1 MNMLLVGVE
10 EVSSCGL
17 VRQQL
22 VHARLF
28 RAEFHSQLAYPQEL
42 IRAAIAVAYKSQV
55 CLRLAGSLK
64 SFDISICS
72 CFREFLCFYT
82 ACIGDELCLWRF
94 WTCSPDA
101 CQTSTTGHS
110 EVFETNTARSADL
123 RVYHHTWPRIQAA
136 LYTCVTYD
144 RHHAT
149 SRQSRI
155 VLVCKVWP
163 YAHNATTC
171 F

>member
-28 RAEFHSQLAYPQEL
+28 RAGFHSQLAYPQEL
-42 IRAAIAVAYKSQV
+42 IRAAIAVAYKAQV
-55 CLRLAGSLK
+55 CLCLAGSPK

-72 CFREFLCFYT
+72 CFHEFLCFYT
-82 ACIGDELCLWRF
+82 ACIGDELCLSHLSWEFADDTPNRARHTQP
-94 WTCSPDA
+94 TCA
-101 CQTSTTGHS
+101 F
-110 EVFETNTARSADL
+110 V
-123 RVYHHTWPRIQAA
+123 HHTWPRIRAA
-136 LYTCVTYD
+136 LYLRDV
-144 RHHAT
+144 
-149 SRQSRI
+149 RQAPTRP
-155 VLVCKVWP
+155 LCKVWP